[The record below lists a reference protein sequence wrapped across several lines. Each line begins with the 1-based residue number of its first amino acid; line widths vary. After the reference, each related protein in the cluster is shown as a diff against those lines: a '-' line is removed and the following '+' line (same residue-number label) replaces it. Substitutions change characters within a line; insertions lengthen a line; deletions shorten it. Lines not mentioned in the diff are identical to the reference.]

1 VFLRKNVTYLIF
13 LMKVA
18 EILNRICNFMKNQ
31 VYIFPKTNKSSKN
44 IKYDNQ
50 ASEILKDIVKPHYD
64 DGILVIG
71 LLDFL
76 TQTEWNA

>member
-18 EILNRICNFMKNQ
+18 EILNKILHFHKKS
-31 VYIFPKTNKSSKN
+31 VFLFPKINKSSKN

-64 DGILVIG
+64 DGILVVG
-71 LLDFL
+71 LQDFL
-76 TQTEWNA
+76 MQTEWSD

>member
-1 VFLRKNVTYLIF
+1 
-13 LMKVA
+13 MKVA

-64 DGILVIG
+64 DDGILVVG

-76 TQTEWNA
+76 MQTEWNA

>member
-1 VFLRKNVTYLIF
+1 
-13 LMKVA
+13 
-18 EILNRICNFMKNQ
+18 MKNQ

-50 ASEILKDIVKPHYD
+50 ASEILKDNVKPHYD
-64 DGILVIG
+64 DDGILVVG

-76 TQTEWNA
+76 MQKEWIA

>member
-1 VFLRKNVTYLIF
+1 
-13 LMKVA
+13 MKVA

-44 IKYDNQ
+44 IKYDYQ
-50 ASEILKDIVKPHYD
+50 ASEILKDIIKPHFDD
-64 DGILVIG
+64 DGILVVG

-76 TQTEWNA
+76 MQTEWSV

>member
-1 VFLRKNVTYLIF
+1 
-13 LMKVA
+13 MK
-18 EILNRICNFMKNQ
+18 KQ

-64 DGILVIG
+64 DDGILVVG

-76 TQTEWNA
+76 MQTEWSVWVTFGRKHGGKNVELIVLNLLSDIF

>member
-1 VFLRKNVTYLIF
+1 
-13 LMKVA
+13 MKVA

-31 VYIFPKTNKSSKN
+31 VYIFPITNKSSKN

-50 ASEILKDIVKPHYD
+50 ASEILKDIVKPRFDD
-64 DGILVIG
+64 DGILVVG

-76 TQTEWNA
+76 MQKEWNA

>member
-1 VFLRKNVTYLIF
+1 
-13 LMKVA
+13 
-18 EILNRICNFMKNQ
+18 MKNQ
-31 VYIFPKTNKSSKN
+31 VYIFPKINKSSKN

-76 TQTEWNA
+76 MQKEWIA

>member
-1 VFLRKNVTYLIF
+1 
-13 LMKVA
+13 MKVA

-31 VYIFPKTNKSSKN
+31 VYIFPKSNKSSKN

-50 ASEILKDIVKPHYD
+50 ASEILKDIVKPHFDD

-76 TQTEWNA
+76 MQTEWST